1 MREDNRTLGDLIP
14 ADQDLVTAKESDT
27 VAEVADLMW
36 KGDYSQIPLE
46 APDGSTK
53 YVVTWKSI
61 ARGFIFK
68 ADAEAVNDFSEE
80 ASPLPKDMPV
90 GEATKIIANLGYV
103 LVAEGEELVGIV
115 TYTDVMMGK

>member
-1 MREDNRTLGDLIP
+1 MSEDNRTIGDLIP
-14 ADQDLVTAKESDT
+14 EGQHLVTAEESDT
-27 VAEVADLMW
+27 VAEVAGLMW
-36 KGDYSQIPLE
+36 EGDYSQIPLK

-61 ARGFIFK
+61 AVGFIFK

-90 GEATKIIANLGYV
+90 GEATKIIANRGYV
-103 LVAEGEELVGIV
+103 LVADGEKLVGIV
-115 TYTDVMMGK
+115 TYTDLLAG